1 MAATLTVDSC
11 RAVFIWG
18 RLILLPSHNL
28 STWGKLWAPCRLY
41 TICVLY
47 VNIQFVFYTLH
58 NSSIYGVGFGRPV
71 DFIQFVLRKLY
82 DMYFIL

>member
-47 VNIQFVFYTLH
+47 VIQFIFYTSH
-58 NSSIYGVGFGRPV
+58 NSSLNGVGFWLPV
-71 DFIQFVLRKLY
+71 DFIQFVFRTLY